1 MADSAAVTAF
11 ATVLWW
17 DGAAILELTSISGPS
32 ESMDPID
39 VTSHDS
45 DDGFKEFIAG
55 LHDGGEISFEGMCI
69 VGDSTG
75 QVAMHDDF
83 QATTIKAWEIRF
95 PTYASA
101 PKIAGNG
108 FITAFSWAFPHD
120 GPITISGTIKITGK
134 PTYTPA

>member
-1 MADSAAVTAF
+1 MAASDAVTAF
-11 ATVLWW
+11 GTQLYW
-17 DGAAILELTSISGPS
+17 DNAVILEVTSISGPS

-55 LHDGGEISFEGMCI
+55 LHDGGEISFEGNCL
-69 VGDSTG
+69 VGDTTG
-75 QVAMHDDF
+75 QVAMHSDF

-108 FITAFSWAFPHD
+108 FITAFSWSFPHD
-120 GPITISGTIKITGK
+120 GKISFSGTIKVTGK